1 MFDAKAATKVKE
13 MYRTLRWPQ
22 LWAAIDADPQLKPLF
37 DTMRTAG
44 WDLTRIV
51 TNMSTLAGTPQ
62 QIEQSG
68 YLTSLNRQLAPLAPK
83 VPVPGKE
90 MTLTAPATAPPGPV
104 AAKEAPSI
112 APQIPAAVRQAPTA
126 SNLTPSGTVQTP
138 VSTTAPGQAPVVYQ
152 KPQEIAPAVRAQT
165 GVALTPDANNF
176 KIPAGTQTP
185 EQNVDVNQGL
195 NKLFPDVAQRHLQ
208 ELQLARLP
216 AGGVAGG
223 SLRPD
228 QYRNVMEGYQAA
240 YDSQAKG
247 SAGDKGRESMV
258 RMMETQQR
266 RAPFHMR
273 DQILSDYASGKIKPF

>member
-1 MFDAKAATKVKE
+1 MLDAKAVNKIKAMYAT
-13 MYRTLRWPQ
+13 MRWPQ
-22 LWAAIDADPQLKPLF
+22 LWAAIDADPQLKPVF
-37 DTMRTAG
+37 DTMRNAG

-51 TNMSTLAGTPQ
+51 TNLRTLGHTPAE
-62 QIEQSG
+62 IEASK
-68 YLTSLNRQLAPLAPK
+68 YLVSLNQQLAPLAPK
-83 VPVPGKE
+83 IPVPGKE
-90 MTLTAPATAPPGPV
+90 MQLSAPATAPPGPV

-152 KPQEIAPAVRAQT
+152 KPQEIAPSVRAQT

-216 AGGVAGG
+216 AGARLSEWQGAERDLQGEIDQGKTALTSSRPRAHAGLGVQSYLEA
-223 SLRPD
+223 
-228 QYRNVMEGYQAA
+228 
-240 YDSQAKG
+240 
-247 SAGDKGRESMV
+247 
-258 RMMETQQR
+258 TR
-266 RAPFHMR
+266 RQAPFDVR
-273 DQILSDYASGKIKPF
+273 AKILADYESGKIRPF